1 MTGPYIKAALLS
13 AFFAIPTA
21 VQASTTCSASMTN
34 VSFGSSDPFAG
45 WSGVTASISYQCN
58 TGGLSLLATARV
70 RLCFSIGVGAQ
81 GSGATIVPRRMT
93 SGGNELQFNLYRDSA
108 HTVVWPNV
116 VSGVDR
122 YEVDLQYS
130 VPVLG
135 GSGSG
140 SITVYGDIISGQNTA
155 IPGSYSNNFSTIS
168 DALMSFRANEA
179 LLGTPSWP
187 TSCSSGGTYSG
198 TGSFPFVASAIVEA
212 SCNPV
217 FSVQN
222 INFGTQG
229 VLSSNIDTTAIV
241 APQCTNTTP
250 YQIGLDN
257 GQNASGNTRRM
268 HNGAGNYVTYELY
281 RDAARS
287 QRWGDTL
294 NSDTLADTGTGSAQA
309 QSIYARTAPQTTPTQ
324 GSYSDTVTVTIY
336 Y

>member
-1 MTGPYIKAALLS
+1 MTARYLRKVVLTTLL
-13 AFFAIPTA
+13 AIPA
-21 VQASTTCSASMTN
+21 AAHASTSCTASMTN
-34 VSFGSSDPFAG
+34 VSFGASDPFTG
-45 WSGVTASISYQCN
+45 WGGVAATLNYQCN
-58 TGGLSLLATARV
+58 TGGLALLATARV

-81 GSGATIVPRRMT
+81 GSGVTIVPRRMT

-108 HTVVWPNV
+108 RSVVWPIAI
-116 VSGVDR
+116 SGVNR

-140 SITVYGDIISGQNTA
+140 SVTVYGDIISPQNTA
-155 IPGSYSNNFSTIS
+155 VPGSYSNNFSNFI

-187 TSCSSGGTYSG
+187 TSCTSGGTFSG
-198 TGSFPFVASAIVEA
+198 TGSFPFVASATVEA

-222 INFGTQG
+222 ISFGTQG
-229 VLSSNIDTTAIV
+229 VLSANIDTTAIV

-257 GQNASGNTRRM
+257 GQNASGSTRRM
-268 HNGAGNYVTYELY
+268 HNGAGKYVSYELY
-281 RDAARS
+281 RDVARS

-309 QSIYARTAPQTTPTQ
+309 QSIYARTAPQITPSQ